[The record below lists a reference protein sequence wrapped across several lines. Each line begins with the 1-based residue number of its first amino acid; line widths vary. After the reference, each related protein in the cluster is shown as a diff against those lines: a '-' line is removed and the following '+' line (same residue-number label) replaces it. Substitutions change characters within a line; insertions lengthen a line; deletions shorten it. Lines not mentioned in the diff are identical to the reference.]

1 MRPEIINLQDV
12 LGDII
17 YRLDAASAAVADLAE
32 MYPLPYA
39 EDDHTAMAA
48 MADRLEDSVFR
59 FNVRFNVFTTNL
71 ARYGNHTK
79 TDIRQ
84 N

>member
-17 YRLDAASAAVADLAE
+17 YRLDAASAAIADLAE

-48 MADRLEDSVFR
+48 MADRLEDCVFR
-59 FNVRFNVFTTNL
+59 FNVHFQVFTTNL
-71 ARYGNHTK
+71 ARYGTSK
-79 TDIRQ
+79 TDIRK